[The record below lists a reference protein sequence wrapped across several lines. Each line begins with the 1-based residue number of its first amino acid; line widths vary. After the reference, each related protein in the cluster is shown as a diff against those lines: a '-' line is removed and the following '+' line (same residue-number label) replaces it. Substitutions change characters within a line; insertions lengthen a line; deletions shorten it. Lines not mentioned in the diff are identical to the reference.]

1 MVLCSGSIGIIDGI
15 VPPAAAFLRKSTRL
29 ALGSDQAPGNNC
41 NNMFNEMKLTAIL
54 NKCKAKDPTV
64 FPAGKVIRMATAEAA
79 KTIGL
84 GDEIGTLEEGKK
96 ADLIMIDMSQPALSP
111 VILSPV
117 RNIVPNLV
125 YSARGN
131 EVEMSV
137 IDGRIVMENFKVQ
150 TVDEK
155 KVVKEAQEAA
165 SKMENEVSELFSG
178 MEDTPLM
185 RMMKNG
191 EL

>member
-1 MVLCSGSIGIIDGI
+1 
-15 VPPAAAFLRKSTRL
+15 
-29 ALGSDQAPGNNC
+29 
-41 NNMFNEMKLTAIL
+41 
-54 NKCKAKDPTV
+54 
-64 FPAGKVIRMATAEAA
+64 
-79 KTIGL
+79 
-84 GDEIGTLEEGKK
+84 
-96 ADLIMIDMSQPALSP
+96 
-111 VILSPV
+111 
-117 RNIVPNLV
+117 
-125 YSARGN
+125 
-131 EVEMSV
+131 MSV

>member
-1 MVLCSGSIGIIDGI
+1 
-15 VPPAAAFLRKSTRL
+15 
-29 ALGSDQAPGNNC
+29 
-41 NNMFNEMKLTAIL
+41 
-54 NKCKAKDPTV
+54 
-64 FPAGKVIRMATAEAA
+64 
-79 KTIGL
+79 
-84 GDEIGTLEEGKK
+84 
-96 ADLIMIDMSQPALSP
+96 MSQPALSP

-131 EVEMSV
+131 DVEMSV